1 MIAALVKGLYMQD
14 LRILRAIMEAIDALL
29 KLDFFYDWRQKDCSV
44 ARMFEVNDGL
54 NALDEV

>member
-29 KLDFFYDWRQKDCSV
+29 KLDIFYDWR
-44 ARMFEVNDGL
+44 
-54 NALDEV
+54 